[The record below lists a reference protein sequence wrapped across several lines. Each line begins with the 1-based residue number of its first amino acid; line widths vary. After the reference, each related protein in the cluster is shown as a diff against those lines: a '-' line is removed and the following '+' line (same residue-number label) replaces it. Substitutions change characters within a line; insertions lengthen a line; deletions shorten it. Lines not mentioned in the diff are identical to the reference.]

1 MQENEL
7 LEKIILIFRDV
18 FDDQNIVLTLYT
30 TASDIDDW
38 DSLSHIRL
46 IITHEEEFGIRFK
59 TTEISDLKNVGDF
72 INVLMNKLK

>member
-1 MQENEL
+1 
-7 LEKIILIFRDV
+7 
-18 FDDQNIVLTLYT
+18 
-30 TASDIDDW
+30 
-38 DSLSHIRL
+38 L

>member
-1 MQENEL
+1 MKKNQI
-7 LEKIILIFRDV
+7 LEKITLIFRDV
-18 FDDQNIVLTLYT
+18 FDDQNIVLTPST
-30 TASDIDDW
+30 TANDINDW

-72 INVLMNKLK
+72 IDVLMSKLE